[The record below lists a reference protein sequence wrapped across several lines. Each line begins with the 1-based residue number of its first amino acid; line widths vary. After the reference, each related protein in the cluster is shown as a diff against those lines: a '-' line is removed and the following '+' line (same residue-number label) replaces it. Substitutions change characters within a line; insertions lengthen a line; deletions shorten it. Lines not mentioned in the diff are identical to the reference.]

1 MWFCRQNLKYVFE
14 HGIIL
19 ENILLQQEN
28 GTVKTVVTYLKT
40 PSALLAI
47 LILLLCVVLMN
58 CCKWRNC
65 VLWRGLCFVP
75 LLLCIIHLA
84 SYNFG
89 KQWMFGLKWFWPMY
103 LAALLMVLWQFTG
116 GRIVLH
122 QITVGAILVLSI
134 FNFIYIPMVIPLA
147 LHTYTTQNWTDS
159 FVKTVHTIEKEY
171 PISDWKGIDYDAL
184 LEEFLP
190 RIQEAERKNDET
202 ELGVVL
208 NDFTNRFYDGHVSL
222 QPANSDIAIR
232 VNNQLMGN
240 DYGLSLISM
249 DNGNVVAV
257 CVEPEGEAAKQGI
270 RTGTVITHW
279 NGVPVQEAKYSYM
292 LPIRSPVAENEK
304 PTKTMLLAGQ
314 GGETVS
320 VTFIADDGQSKTV
333 TLHRMGEYMTR
344 FRKAYGQFA
353 HQVEKDENFS
363 YKMISDTCGY
373 LRIHSEEINPFET
386 IYVTFAGKAP
396 FIEKRVDEILT
407 ELQAQGMKTLII
419 DIRNNTGGS
428 PYVSAAI
435 ASLFTDDTYTH
446 SWSTLD
452 YGSDEGTPRGEP
464 LIVYGNGKWKTLPV
478 VVLSNQ
484 NTVSAGDAM
493 ADMLSRLPNVTLMGM
508 TPSNGSF
515 QATGGMVFLA
525 EGYFGIYYPVW
536 LDASEDGN
544 PVIDTDTTRQ
554 TRIPL
559 EVEIPVD
566 EAAIKTIYAEDGQDY
581 ELEYA
586 LQWLL
591 NQK

>member
-1 MWFCRQNLKYVFE
+1 MRT
-14 HGIIL
+14 IL
-19 ENILLQQEN
+19 TQ
-28 GTVKTVVTYLKT
+28 LKT
-40 PSALLAI
+40 PSALLSLVIVLLSVA
-47 LILLLCVVLMN
+47 LIITRGKIHM
-58 CCKWRNC
+58 

-75 LLLCIIHLA
+75 LLLCTIHLA
-84 SYNFG
+84 YYNFG

-134 FNFIYIPMVIPLA
+134 FNFIYIPVVIPLA

-190 RIQEAERKNDET
+190 RIQEAERKNDVT

-292 LPIRSPVAENEK
+292 LPIRSPVAENEE

-320 VTFIADDGQSKTV
+320 VTFLADDGQGRTV
-333 TLHRMGEYMTR
+333 TLHHIGEYMGR
-344 FRKAYGQFA
+344 FRCAYGQFA

-363 YKMISDTCGY
+363 WKMVSDTCGY
-373 LRIHSEEINPFET
+373 LRIHSEELNAPEI
-386 IYVTFAGKAP
+386 IYATFLGKAP

-407 ELQAQGMKTLII
+407 MLQAQGMQTLII
-419 DIRNNTGGS
+419 DIRNNSGGW
-428 PYVSAAI
+428 PQVSAAV
-435 ASLFTDDTYTH
+435 ASLFTEDTYTH
-446 SWSTLD
+446 SWSTMD
-452 YGSDEGTPRGEP
+452 YGADGETPRGDP
-464 LIVYGNGKWKTLPV
+464 YVVYGNGKWKDLPV
-478 VVLSNQ
+478 VVLANQ

-493 ADMLSRLPNVTLMGM
+493 ADMLSRCPNVTLMGM
-508 TPSNGSF
+508 TPTNGSF
-515 QATGGMVFLA
+515 QATGGLVFLA
-525 EGYFGIYYPVW
+525 EGYFSIYYPVW
-536 LDASEDGN
+536 LDMDQNGN

-559 EVEIPVD
+559 EVEIPLD
-566 EAAIKTIYAEDGQDY
+566 ETAIETIYSEDSKDH

-586 LQWLL
+586 IQWLL